1 MREIFMSG
9 STRGGGG
16 IRNFVF
22 EAYLSEEEEICRRTE
37 GMSMMGRKIG

>member
-1 MREIFMSG
+1 MSLFHL
-9 STRGGGG
+9 GG

>member
-1 MREIFMSG
+1 MFHYALFGHE
-9 STRGGGG
+9 GG